1 MNERIC
7 LQRSTRFMTA
17 LMTIGVLLIGIST
30 ADFLPKKLIWNAS
43 ASLPTGLYMI
53 RYHVP
58 RRGDLVLAKLPEWAR
73 LIADRRGYLPA
84 NVPALKRVVAISGDR
99 VCRVDRTISVN
110 AKPIAWVRKTDRFER
125 NMQTWSGCVVLD
137 ESQVFLLAD
146 RPESFDGRYFG
157 VTKLADV
164 LGVARPVW
172 TESE

>member
-1 MNERIC
+1 MNDRIR
-7 LQRSTRFMTA
+7 LQGSTRFMTA

-53 RYHVP
+53 RYRVP
-58 RRGDLVLAKLPEWAR
+58 RRGDLVLVKLPEWAR
-73 LIADRRGYLPA
+73 LIADQRGFLPA

-110 AKPIAWVRKTDRFER
+110 AKPIAWVRKTDRFAR
-125 NMQTWSGCVVLD
+125 NLPVWSGCVTLD
-137 ESQVFLLAD
+137 EKQIFLLAD
-146 RPESFDGRYFG
+146 HPKSFDGRYFG
-157 VTKLADV
+157 VTKLTDV

-172 TESE
+172 TGSK